1 MDMEPENFRG
11 GGGEA
16 IGGRTAGPSNTEL
29 GGSPIA
35 AGFANPADGLVAVLA
50 GIIRFVL
57 IAAVA
62 ITLATFI
69 YGAAKERSFA
79 AGFKGV
85 KALIPK

>member
-11 GGGEA
+11 GEA
-16 IGGRTAGPSNTEL
+16 IGGHTAGPSNTEID
-29 GGSPIA
+29 GSPIA
-35 AGFANPADGLVAVLA
+35 AGFANPKDGLVNLLA

-62 ITLATFI
+62 ITAATFI

-79 AGFKGV
+79 AGFKGI